1 MSELIKN
8 QMFGVEIETAGISRY
23 NAIQIIAKHFGTEG
37 TIEHLNSYD
46 SWTCRD
52 TEGRTWRC
60 MSDCSIEDPTGR
72 SYQTIRGYQYK
83 GYEVVTP
90 LLRYE
95 DIESLQNIIRE
106 LRAAG
111 ACANSSCGIH
121 VHVDA
126 EKQDG
131 LSLRRLAKFFLARQD
146 LIYDA
151 LGIGERKNRWC
162 KPLSNSLVTAM
173 RKEKVLSKDALER
186 IWYSKA
192 NDNYRGSIDHSH
204 YNDTRYHGLNLH
216 SLFTGKGIEY
226 RLFNGTM
233 HAGKIKAYIQFCLAL
248 SAWAIESDEA
258 IKFNK
263 KVGLTPRQKENL
275 FAAILRNR
283 LGLVGPEFTTCRY
296 WMLNK
301 LHSSVIAEEQA
312 A

>member
-1 MSELIKN
+1 MPSK
-8 QMFGVEIETAGISRY
+8 GSG
-23 NAIQIIAKHFGTEG
+23 IAK
-37 TIEHLNSYD
+37 
-46 SWTCRD
+46 
-52 TEGRTWRC
+52 
-60 MSDCSIEDPTGR
+60 
-72 SYQTIRGYQYK
+72 QTIITG
-83 GYEVVTP
+83 
-90 LLRYE
+90 
-95 DIESLQNIIRE
+95 
-106 LRAAG
+106 G
-111 ACANSSCGIH
+111 ASITATTMI
-121 VHVDA
+121 
-126 EKQDG
+126 
-131 LSLRRLAKFFLARQD
+131 
-146 LIYDA
+146 
-151 LGIGERKNRWC
+151 LGI
-162 KPLSNSLVTAM
+162 M
-173 RKEKVLSKDALER
+173 
-186 IWYSKA
+186 
-192 NDNYRGSIDHSH
+192 
-204 YNDTRYHGLNLH
+204 LNLH